1 MIIDVYG
8 DALKLLDH
16 FIYYATGKDF
26 HRLADAMWYDTNG
39 FQQRAALLEKLVD
52 KARRENFDCRSICCR
67 CGHTL

>member
-26 HRLADAMWYDTNG
+26 HRLADAMWYDIDG

-52 KARRENFDCRSICCR
+52 KARTENFDCQFSCGR
-67 CGHTL
+67 CDHLL